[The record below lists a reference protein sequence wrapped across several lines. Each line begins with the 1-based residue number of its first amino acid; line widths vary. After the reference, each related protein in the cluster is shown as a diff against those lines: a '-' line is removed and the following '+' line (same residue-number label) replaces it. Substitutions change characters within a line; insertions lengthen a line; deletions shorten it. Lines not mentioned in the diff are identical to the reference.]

1 MAKEETKEIKFTIKR
16 LYIKDSSFESPQ
28 SPEIFSAINS
38 APKID
43 FNMNSNMEKISDNSY
58 EVVIEIRV
66 KAEIENEAVYLAE
79 IKQAG
84 MFEIEGADGEI
95 LQQFLNVKCLE
106 IIFPYARENV
116 STLIQKGGFPPL
128 FLAPI
133 DFNTLFLQELEKRKN
148 KDK

>member
-28 SPEIFSAINS
+28 SPKIFSAINS

-66 KAEIENEAVYLAE
+66 KAEIENEVVYLAE

-106 IIFPYARENV
+106 IIFLYARENV

>member
-1 MAKEETKEIKFTIKR
+1 MANEETKEIKFTIKR
-16 LYIKDSSFESPQ
+16 LYVKDSSFESPQ
-28 SPEIFSAINS
+28 SPKIFNATNA

-66 KAEIENEAVYLAE
+66 KAEVEKDTIYLAE
-79 IKQAG
+79 IKQGG
-84 MFEIEGADGEI
+84 MFEIEGATGEI

-106 IIFPYARENV
+106 IIFPYARENI

-148 KDK
+148 KSK

>member
-16 LYIKDSSFESPQ
+16 LYIKDSSLESPQ
-28 SPEIFSAINS
+28 SPKIFSAINS

-66 KAEIENEAVYLAE
+66 KAEIENEVVYLAE

>member
-1 MAKEETKEIKFTIKR
+1 MANEETKEIKFTIKR
-16 LYIKDSSFESPQ
+16 LYVKDSSFESPQ
-28 SPEIFSAINS
+28 SPKIFNEINA

-66 KAEIENEAVYLAE
+66 KAEVEKDTVYLAE
-79 IKQAG
+79 IKQGG
-84 MFEIEGADGEI
+84 MFEIEGAGGEI

-106 IIFPYARENV
+106 IIFPYARENI

-148 KDK
+148 KSK